1 MFVYPQNQGIE
12 PKFIA
17 LSCSVK
23 MLRALEI
30 WPKTSKSLD
39 LTKFEMHVT
48 RKLYEIKQKKKKLA
62 LYIGV

>member
-23 MLRALEI
+23 MLGALQI

-39 LTKFEMHVT
+39 LNKFEMHVI
-48 RKLYEIKQKKKKLA
+48 RKQSEIKKRKKA
-62 LYIGV
+62 LYLGA